1 MKKIN
6 TSLQEKNLVKKETY
20 LFCCNTFFEQK
31 LAVFIFF
38 GNKKAG
44 SIYWYTSFFVLFKF
58 CLVRIH
64 QENKLYE
71 LLLHILG
78 CNLWTAN
85 LPCCLI
91 LAHCWTTQTPRF
103 WNVLATSPCGSATTS
118 GIPVSPDAESC
129 KLYQTVI
136 IALTFIL
143 VQDRWDWA
151 YSWPY
156 RQIEEVR
163 YSKLLHNLK

>member
-58 CLVRIH
+58 WLVRIH
-64 QENKLYE
+64 QENKLY
-71 LLLHILG
+71 
-78 CNLWTAN
+78 
-85 LPCCLI
+85 
-91 LAHCWTTQTPRF
+91 
-103 WNVLATSPCGSATTS
+103 
-118 GIPVSPDAESC
+118 
-129 KLYQTVI
+129 
-136 IALTFIL
+136 
-143 VQDRWDWA
+143 
-151 YSWPY
+151 
-156 RQIEEVR
+156 
-163 YSKLLHNLK
+163 